1 MSRCRDKH
9 PRARALWFLALAAV
23 RNQAMPTKKEVAGE
37 WSGAAHT
44 IGGCPKGGNI
54 NWRNNPQYAL
64 IPSKTARFEVTI
76 AQKPGSSMLPIG
88 LMVLYGEDGQPLG
101 HPLRG
106 DMIVKDGKSKFK
118 ASAMQKVTLTLEA
131 RRYIIMPSTYEPGME
146 GAYTLEVV
154 SDDDAAFVLE
164 PHNGPG
170 AAVAAPGLAP
180 MRAAPVLGQ
189 KAAVTRS
196 AAAAAAGTGEA
207 LARAR
212 QLLQQQRAN
221 PPANVKPSD
230 AGRFSDVDFEC
241 RIPTGSAKG
250 DFTSNPRV
258 LYISG
263 SAPKSAKKVDNWV
276 RLEAL
281 GGAEHDPGAFSV
293 PTSGLGGSQF
303 VLRDGLADTW
313 LAAAVGMVCTRPDL
327 VQQLLQHSEA
337 GAGLHALRLFKDG
350 AWTSV
355 AVDDLVP
362 CHGRS
367 VKAQQPAYSSS
378 EQPGAGPLS
387 LVQKA
392 LAKLYGC
399 YEQLN
404 TGRVGWALE
413 DLTGGVSDCIYLRDG
428 VASAFDG
435 TLKQPQLQAI
445 QEITE
450 GTMYT
455 RLAGLL
461 EQGHLAGA
469 TYKHKYAAEGEA
481 PAMACEGE
489 TPAHLV
495 YPLLEC
501 KQLEDGGQF
510 VRLRNPYAK
519 MPDGKAAPEW
529 RGAWGNA
536 AADWQDNPGVATQ
549 LGGRPRDGSFWME
562 FNDFYRGFNKVHV
575 CRLAPAPAWQVQRVA
590 GEWTA
595 ETAGG
600 DLNSFPGSRWRT
612 NPQYRLRVS
621 QDTNA
626 VIAVSQP
633 DAQLDKNEASD
644 SYPHEVGFYV
654 FHEAAAEGGAAPP
667 RRKLVVQEG
676 ELAASPRLAC
686 TRQTCQ
692 EMYLQAGVEYTVM
705 PCTKDAYV
713 TMAYTLTVATAA
725 GAGATLLELSPEPS
739 LSLRGAWSDRSS
751 PSTAGGCPNN
761 PDTWTLNPQF
771 LLTVSAPTTLTGVLC
786 LELDAARAATMRDEQ
801 AQYTA
806 EAANVR
812 AAGGDEQQAAAYEQH
827 ANAMAPAIGWLL
839 MRSDTARQHGQK
851 TPLARSPPMHA
862 ASPTTAPLR
871 RPTRWLRA
879 APWGREE
886 CPRPRWLPSTGC
898 GRRSGACWPTVADV
912 ASPLARPGGDGWA
925 HPRRVRPG
933 AAGGQRAVSERHA
946 GGRGRGRAGR
956 GHVHAHPE
964 HLRGGA
970 RGALRA
976 VALPLDAQRAAGDA
990 ARRRA
995 GRQRRRGPAG
1005 RRAAAGANGA
1015 AAERQRQEPDG
1026 AACGQV

>member
-1 MSRCRDKH
+1 
-9 PRARALWFLALAAV
+9 
-23 RNQAMPTKKEVAGE
+23 
-37 WSGAAHT
+37 
-44 IGGCPKGGNI
+44 
-54 NWRNNPQYAL
+54 
-64 IPSKTARFEVTI
+64 
-76 AQKPGSSMLPIG
+76 
-88 LMVLYGEDGQPLG
+88 
-101 HPLRG
+101 
-106 DMIVKDGKSKFK
+106 
-118 ASAMQKVTLTLEA
+118 
-131 RRYIIMPSTYEPGME
+131 
-146 GAYTLEVV
+146 
-154 SDDDAAFVLE
+154 
-164 PHNGPG
+164 
-170 AAVAAPGLAP
+170 
-180 MRAAPVLGQ
+180 
-189 KAAVTRS
+189 
-196 AAAAAAGTGEA
+196 
-207 LARAR
+207 
-212 QLLQQQRAN
+212 
-221 PPANVKPSD
+221 VKPSD
-230 AGRFSDVDFEC
+230 AGRFSDVDFQC

-250 DFTSNPRV
+250 DFTPNPRV

-263 SAPKSAKKVDNWV
+263 SAPKNAKKVDNWA
-276 RLEAL
+276 RLEEL
-281 GGAEHDPGAFSV
+281 GGAEHDPGTFRV
-293 PTSGLGGSQF
+293 PTSGLLGGSQF
-303 VLRDGLADTW
+303 VLRNGLADTW

-337 GAGLHALRLFKDG
+337 GAGLHALRFFKDG

-362 CHGRS
+362 CHGRR
-367 VKAQQPAYSSS
+367 VKEQQPAYSSS

-399 YEQLN
+399 YEQLH

-413 DLTGGVSDCIYLRDG
+413 DLTGGVSECIYLRDG

-435 TLKQPQLQAI
+435 TPKQPQLQAI
-445 QEITE
+445 QEITD
-450 GTMYT
+450 GTMYR

-501 KQLEDGGQF
+501 KQLEDGGLF

-536 AADWQDNPGVATQ
+536 ADDWQDNPGVAAQ

-562 FNDFYRGFNKVHV
+562 LNDFYRGFNKVHV

-600 DLNSFPGSRWRT
+600 DLNSLPGSRWRT
-612 NPQYRLRVS
+612 NPQYRLRVG
-621 QDTNA
+621 QDTHA
-626 VIAVSQP
+626 VIAVAQP

-654 FHEAAAEGGAAPP
+654 FREAAAEGGAAPP
-667 RRKLVVQEG
+667 RRKLVVGVQEG

-725 GAGATLLELSPEPS
+725 GAGTTLLELPAEPS

-751 PSTAGGCPNN
+751 PPTAGGCPNN

-771 LLTVSAPTTLTGVLC
+771 LLTVSAPMTLTAVLG
-786 LELDAARAATMRDEQ
+786 LELDAARAAAVSDEQ

-812 AAGGDEQQAAAYEQH
+812 AAGGDEQQAVAYEQH
-827 ANAMAPAIGWLL
+827 ANALAPAIGWLL
-839 MRSDTARQHGQK
+839 MRCDTARQHG
-851 TPLARSPPMHA
+851 PRRPWPAARRCMQPPNPPPRL
-862 ASPTTAPLR
+862 SLR
-871 RPTRWLRA
+871 RPPRWLGA

-886 CPRPRWLPSTGC
+886 RPRPR
-898 GRRSGACWPTVADV
+898 
-912 ASPLARPGGDGWA
+912 
-925 HPRRVRPG
+925 
-933 AAGGQRAVSERHA
+933 
-946 GGRGRGRAGR
+946 
-956 GHVHAHPE
+956 
-964 HLRGGA
+964 
-970 RGALRA
+970 
-976 VALPLDAQRAAGDA
+976 
-990 ARRRA
+990 
-995 GRQRRRGPAG
+995 
-1005 RRAAAGANGA
+1005 
-1015 AAERQRQEPDG
+1015 
-1026 AACGQV
+1026 

>member
-1 MSRCRDKH
+1 MCDGNCLRT
-9 PRARALWFLALAAV
+9 
-23 RNQAMPTKKEVAGE
+23 PT
-37 WSGAAHT
+37 
-44 IGGCPKGGNI
+44 P
-54 NWRNNPQYAL
+54 
-64 IPSKTARFEVTI
+64 TA
-76 AQKPGSSMLPIG
+76 
-88 LMVLYGEDGQPLG
+88 
-101 HPLRG
+101 
-106 DMIVKDGKSKFK
+106 
-118 ASAMQKVTLTLEA
+118 
-131 RRYIIMPSTYEPGME
+131 IMAE
-146 GAYTLEVV
+146 
-154 SDDDAAFVLE
+154 DAAFAPPSPAGAELPAGNLAEELSRLPPPLPSGLGEFAGWPADGLYASSVATARQQVSQGADAYTDSSFEVLE
-164 PHNGPG
+164 VNR
-170 AAVAAPGLAP
+170 
-180 MRAAPVLGQ
+180 MTKR
-189 KAAVTRS
+189 K
-196 AAAAAAGTGEA
+196 E
-207 LARAR
+207 
-212 QLLQQQRAN
+212 
-221 PPANVKPSD
+221 
-230 AGRFSDVDFEC
+230 
-241 RIPTGSAKG
+241 
-250 DFTSNPRV
+250 SNPKA

-263 SAPKSAKKVDNWV
+263 QPPSGASSSSKVDAWTRLSQLKPATGSAEVGAQMHLRTGSLDDAWLLSAIGVVAAHPELLARLHTCDPELGVHGVRLYKDGEGKGSAPS
-276 RLEAL
+276 
-281 GGAEHDPGAFSV
+281 
-293 PTSGLGGSQF
+293 F
-303 VLRDGLADTW
+303 VT
-313 LAAAVGMVCTRPDL
+313 VV
-327 VQQLLQHSEA
+327 
-337 GAGLHALRLFKDG
+337 
-350 AWTSV
+350 
-355 AVDDLVP
+355 VDDQTP
-362 CHGRS
+362 CHG
-367 VKAQQPAYSSS
+367 KKKPIYSSNIDPS
-378 EQPGAGPLS
+378 AGPVCA
-387 LVQKA
+387 VQKA

-595 ETAGG
+595 DTAGG

-621 QDTNA
+621 QDTSA

-667 RRKLVVQEG
+667 RRKLVVQEV

-933 AAGGQRAVSERHA
+933 AAGGQHAVSERHA

>member
-1 MSRCRDKH
+1 M
-9 PRARALWFLALAAV
+9 A
-23 RNQAMPTKKEVAGE
+23 TKKEVAGE
-37 WSGAAHT
+37 WSGAALT
-44 IGGCPKGGNI
+44 TGGCPKGGNI

-64 IPSKTARFEVTI
+64 IPSKTASFEVTI

-88 LMVLYGEDGQPLG
+88 LMVLYGEDGQSLG

-131 RRYIIMPSTYEPGME
+131 RRYIIMPSTFEPGME

-170 AAVAAPGLAP
+170 AAAAAPGLAP

-189 KAAVTRS
+189 KAGATRS

-241 RIPTGSAKG
+241 RIPTGSVKG
-250 DFTSNPRV
+250 DFTPNPKV

-276 RLEAL
+276 RLEEL

-399 YEQLN
+399 YEQLQ

-469 TYKHKYAAEGEA
+469 TYKLKYAAEGEA

-501 KQLEDGGQF
+501 KDLDSAGQF

-536 AADWQDNPGVATQ
+536 AADWQDNPGVAAQ
-549 LGGRPRDGSFWME
+549 LGGRPPRDGSFWMD

-575 CRLAPAPAWQVQRVA
+575 CRLAPAPAWQVQRVV

-595 ETAGG
+595 DTAGG
-600 DLNSFPGSRWRT
+600 DLNSWPGSRWRT

-667 RRKLVVQEG
+667 RRKLVVG
-676 ELAASPRLAC
+676 EEHLAANPRLAC

-692 EMYLQAGVEYTVM
+692 EMVLQAGVEYTVM

-725 GAGATLLELSPEPS
+725 GAGATLLELSAEPS
-739 LSLRGAWSDRSS
+739 LSLRGAWSDRTT

-771 LLTVSAPTTLTGVLC
+771 LLTVSAPMTLTGVLC
-786 LELDAARAATMRDEQ
+786 LELDAARAAAMRDEQ

-827 ANAMAPAIGWLL
+827 ANAVAPAIGWLL
-839 MRSDTARQHGQK
+839 MRSDPVRQHGQNAPGPPPADACSHP
-851 TPLARSPPMHA
+851 THHSAPEAESLARGCPLGPRGAPMAVVDAESGLWAALWRLLAHSRRRSPPQA
-862 ASPTTAPLR
+862 
-871 RPTRWLRA
+871 
-879 APWGREE
+879 
-886 CPRPRWLPSTGC
+886 
-898 GRRSGACWPTVADV
+898 
-912 ASPLARPGGDGWA
+912 
-925 HPRRVRPG
+925 
-933 AAGGQRAVSERHA
+933 Q
-946 GGRGRGRAGR
+946 
-956 GHVHAHPE
+956 
-964 HLRGGA
+964 
-970 RGALRA
+970 ALRPPRGTSPPPSLHPSPQK
-976 VALPLDAQRAAGDA
+976 VL
-990 ARRRA
+990 
-995 GRQRRRGPAG
+995 GRLKEG
-1005 RRAAAGANGA
+1005 
-1015 AAERQRQEPDG
+1015 
-1026 AACGQV
+1026 V